1 MYLKNFKNIVIKIG
15 SSLLINDKKNIRKKW
30 LSEFAKDIRDL
41 LNNKKNVIIVS
52 SGSIALGCKKLNLNK
67 KKLKLDKSQAVASIG
82 QIELMNLYQN
92 VFKKLKIMHY
102 DLYRIKNSTDI
113 NELGIFTEIKDHI
126 TLIEWP
132 ELIEK
137 KPEDRV
143 EMFFSYTEENLKKR
157 NIKINGYGKWSN
169 YDFKKI

>member
-1 MYLKNFKNIVIKIG
+1 MKFNSLEDTFNISKKIG
-15 SSLLINDKKNIRKKW
+15 KLLSNGDVIFLYGEIGVGKTTFVRGLIN
-30 LSEFAKDIRDL
+30 
-41 LNNKKNVIIVS
+41 
-52 SGSIALGCKKLNLNK
+52 NLEVEK
-67 KKLKLDKSQAVASIG
+67 GMDKSQILSPTFNI
-82 QIELMNLYQN
+82 
-92 VFKKLKIMHY
+92 VFDYEIKKLKIMHY

-157 NIKINGYGKWSN
+157 NIKINSYGKWSN